1 MLFSNSKEL
10 WSHLFILSLAALSVR
25 KVAECIV
32 AFPRGGSQ
40 GYLAAVAMPLDLPQ
54 KNVFMAFNF
63 ESNYGLPPNDS
74 YYYWIDRWNLDKE
87 DVGIGNDVTPINNRR
102 RRRSVAQMYT
112 RNAFYRSI
120 VGYLDY
126 YEMNGTGCL
135 LRTICDVSASN
146 LDEHN
151 GLLGS
156 IFKILFMPTTSALEH
171 EHALQNVDIYAA
183 ESHGHSG
190 DCERYAR
197 WCPHGILEM
206 ISDWF

>member
-135 LRTICDVSASN
+135 LRTFAMCPLPIWMSIMDCSAAFSKYYSCQRHRRLSMN
-146 LDEHN
+146 MLYKMLTFTLRSRMDTVVIASVMCAGVPMEYW
-151 GLLGS
+151 
-156 IFKILFMPTTSALEH
+156 K
-171 EHALQNVDIYAA
+171 
-183 ESHGHSG
+183 
-190 DCERYAR
+190 
-197 WCPHGILEM
+197 
-206 ISDWF
+206 